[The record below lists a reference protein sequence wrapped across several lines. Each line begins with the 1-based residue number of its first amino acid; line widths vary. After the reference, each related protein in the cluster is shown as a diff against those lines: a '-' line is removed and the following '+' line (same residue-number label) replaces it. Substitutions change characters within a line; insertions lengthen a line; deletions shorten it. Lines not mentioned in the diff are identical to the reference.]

1 MEILVIHA
9 HTANRG
15 DESAIKAMV
24 DEILGVYPNARI
36 TIALHGITKY
46 PNMPKQVEL
55 IDRFPK
61 VRDRVAQIEFVLAH
75 LTAGKF
81 VFTEAGKKFMRILRT
96 ANLVIHAPGGPSIGD
111 IYKNVEFFYLWTLDI
126 VKKNNIPYMFYAPSM
141 GPFKDDKQNK
151 MRRPILLRAERV
163 IVRDPISLKYVE
175 EFVPEVRPIQTL
187 DSALQHD
194 IDMETNQFKFDA
206 YSDLVDF
213 MSKHKKC
220 IGITITELDWHPSYK
235 YNEKIKNLHNIF
247 GDFIKKRIAEG
258 YGIIF
263 VPQLYGTGNDSDM
276 MRRYMETDHCFMV
289 DSVSD
294 EYDSYFQQFLIG
306 KLYAVVGMRYHSNIF
321 SAKMGTPFLSI
332 SYEQKMKG
340 FMQTVGLEDY
350 CIDINF
356 LDFNELEN
364 RFNKMI
370 SNYSEYKNKLKSLH
384 SFMKEESYRTT
395 TEVINIL
402 NNQISGKSY
411 DGIEKY

>member
-15 DESAIKAMV
+15 DEAAVKAMV
-24 DEILGVYPNARI
+24 DEILSVYPDAKI

-46 PNMPKQVEL
+46 PNMPEQVEL

-61 VRDRVAQIEFVLAH
+61 VRNRVAQVEFVLAH

-81 VFTEAGKKFMRILRT
+81 VFTEAGKKFMHILKK
-96 ANLVIHAPGGPSIGD
+96 ADLVIHAPGGPSIGD

-126 VKKNNIPYMFYAPSM
+126 VKRNNIPYLFYAPSM
-141 GPFKDDKQNK
+141 GPFQDRKRNK
-151 MRRPILLRAERV
+151 ARRPLLLGAERV
-163 IVRDPISLKYVE
+163 IVRDPISLKYVD
-175 EFVPEVRPIQTL
+175 EFVPEVKAIQTL

-194 IDMETNQFKFDA
+194 IDMEINQRKFDG
-206 YSDLVDF
+206 YFDLVDF

-220 IGITITELDWHPSYK
+220 IGITITELDWHPAYRE
-235 YNEKIKNLHNIF
+235 NEKVKCLPSIF
-247 GDFIKKRIAEG
+247 GAFIRKRIAEG

-263 VPQLYGTGNDSDM
+263 IPQLYGTGNDSNT
-276 MRRYMETDHCFMV
+276 MRKYMEADHCFML

-332 SYEQKMKG
+332 SYEQKMQG
-340 FMQTVGLEDY
+340 FIQTVGLEDY
-350 CIDINF
+350 CIDINC
-356 LDFNELEN
+356 LDTNELEN

-370 SNYSEYKNKLKSLH
+370 SNYLGYKRKLVSLH
-384 SFMKEESYRTT
+384 DFMKKESHRTT
-395 TEVINIL
+395 EAVIDIL
-402 NNQISGKSY
+402 NYKLG
-411 DGIEKY
+411 EKKL